1 MKYINESDANM
12 ILNNIWLGNKYAAC
26 DINFITRYKICRII
40 NVTYDVFNK
49 YDFIDYY
56 VYPLNNDLSHSKLFV
71 QVMDKCS
78 NIIYDSVCKNI
89 PIYIHCKRG
98 HHRSACVLAFFLMK
112 YYQMSLNDAV
122 RIIKTLR
129 TTTFRKNN
137 YMFKSLMQL
146 DKIKYFG

>member
-1 MKYINESDANM
+1 
-12 ILNNIWLGNKYAAC
+12 
-26 DINFITRYKICRII
+26 
-40 NVTYDVFNK
+40 
-49 YDFIDYY
+49 
-56 VYPLNNDLSHSKLFV
+56 
-71 QVMDKCS
+71 
-78 NIIYDSVCKNI
+78 
-89 PIYIHCKRG
+89 
-98 HHRSACVLAFFLMK
+98 MK